1 MRESTNHVDETMRTS
16 KADVLINAVE
26 TFVLFS
32 PENEHVIAP
41 EGAK

>member
-1 MRESTNHVDETMRTS
+1 MRASE
-16 KADVLINAVE
+16 ADVLINAVK

-32 PENEHVIAP
+32 PENEHVISP